1 MNTDNT
7 AIAFKEYLSQDAI
20 LKYTGATAGLEINY
34 LFDRDYNAIDVG
46 ALAPFSRGKLLR
58 WITKLLF
65 RASPCHIQIR

>member
-7 AIAFKEYLSQDAI
+7 AIALKEYLSQDAF

-34 LFDRDYNAIDVG
+34 LFDHDYNAIYVE
-46 ALAPFSRGKLLR
+46 ALAPFSSGKLLR
-58 WITKLLF
+58 WITELLY

>member
-1 MNTDNT
+1 MNTDHT
-7 AIAFKEYLSQDAI
+7 AIALKEYLSQDAI

-34 LFDRDYNAIDVG
+34 LFDRDYKAIDVG

-58 WITKLLF
+58 WITELLF